1 MTPSEAN
8 AMIYEV
14 TQGRPDA
21 STILFAVF
29 EENPNACLD
38 MIRAIHRKQKCGAA
52 WVRLFQKHTNPAK
65 LLKQL

>member
-8 AMIYEV
+8 AVIYEV

-29 EENPNACLD
+29 EENPNVCLD
-38 MIRAIHRKQKCGAA
+38 I
-52 WVRLFQKHTNPAK
+52 
-65 LLKQL
+65 LKQL